1 MVTFNRSIEVFNR
14 IVWFGEI
21 GYWIWT
27 GIYKSRN
34 MHSSKRIVDCN
45 AKPIEFVVSNLHPAI
60 TNRIII
66 MDLVLE
72 VINKDPDK
80 ILVPYGKRLQWL
92 GRYLLMKVW
101 DIYVSDVYKVLNIF
115 TVIANW
121 SLLYLIF
128 TLQFRYIG
136 KGVSQSGYGLF
147 SCKRNIVGN
156 INNLIKGGKFEQHR
170 KFLTQSVGLRYWALN
185 IKKSPAL
192 SARLGYRL
200 NENLDEK
207 LILNLSW

>member
-1 MVTFNRSIEVFNR
+1 
-14 IVWFGEI
+14 
-21 GYWIWT
+21 
-27 GIYKSRN
+27 
-34 MHSSKRIVDCN
+34 
-45 AKPIEFVVSNLHPAI
+45 
-60 TNRIII
+60 
-66 MDLVLE
+66 
-72 VINKDPDK
+72 
-80 ILVPYGKRLQWL
+80 
-92 GRYLLMKVW
+92 MKVW

-128 TLQFRYIG
+128 TLQFKYIG
-136 KGVSQSGYGLF
+136 KDVSQSGYGLF

-207 LILNLSW
+207 LILNLS